1 MSEESSEGQEEF
13 DNPPSFFPYDEDN
26 LGEQPAF
33 EPGEPIQCSVDA
45 VYAAQSE
52 QTIQRYVLLSDGLR
66 KLPILIGQFEA
77 SSITFAL
84 EGQQPDRPLTHDL
97 MRTML
102 ENLGS
107 EVVKIV
113 IDDLWGT
120 TYYAKIFI
128 KSGKKEFSL
137 DSRPSD
143 AIALAIRVQA
153 PIFVAN
159 GILDQAGT

>member
-1 MSEESSEGQEEF
+1 MSEERSEGPEEF
-13 DNPPSFFPYDEDN
+13 DNPPSFFPYDEESF
-26 LGEQPAF
+26 GEQAQF
-33 EPGEPIQCSVDA
+33 EPGAPVECRVDA

-52 QTIQRYVLLSDGLR
+52 QTIQRYVLLSDGIR

-97 MRTML
+97 MKSML
-102 ENLGS
+102 EQMGGTVTRIL
-107 EVVKIV
+107 

-120 TYYAKIFI
+120 TYYAKIFVHI
-128 KSGKKEFSL
+128 GKREFSL

-143 AIALAIRVQA
+143 AIALAIRVNC
-153 PIFVAN
+153 PIFVAE
-159 GILDQAGT
+159 GILDQAGH